1 MTVMNKASIAAAT
14 TVTKNPTVLDLHD
27 QEDDFASGPKDSGR
41 RSALNKS
48 NSKFGLSAPPRSLN
62 TSMGIYSKKK
72 SREVLS
78 PKDGT
83 SFNRSVSKV
92 SVSQQKQ
99 ILYDQN
105 KTNAV
110 LLHSNKHY
118 GGQYYEED
126 I

>member
-1 MTVMNKASIAAAT
+1 
-14 TVTKNPTVLDLHD
+14 
-27 QEDDFASGPKDSGR
+27 
-41 RSALNKS
+41 
-48 NSKFGLSAPPRSLN
+48 
-62 TSMGIYSKKK
+62 MGIYSKKK

-99 ILYDQN
+99 ILDDQN

-118 GGQYYEED
+118 GGKYYEED

>member
-1 MTVMNKASIAAAT
+1 MNVMNKASIAAAT

-78 PKDGT
+78 PKDGEG

-99 ILYDQN
+99 ILD
-105 KTNAV
+105 
-110 LLHSNKHY
+110 
-118 GGQYYEED
+118 D
-126 I
+126 